1 MQKQSQVKI
10 SHPCPMALSKLKG
23 ESGLYNCKSCAKTLV
38 DFRGKTY
45 QEIKSI
51 STPKTC
57 GIFDEHQVKPF
68 TNFGFFR
75 TSAFKMV
82 TIISL
87 MGFNVKPLSANV
99 YKDHLPNR
107 VELVKEEEDKKKK
120 KKRERKAWWN
130 PFKKK
135 KKKFTP
141 VGCPSF

>member
-1 MQKQSQVKI
+1 
-10 SHPCPMALSKLKG
+10 
-23 ESGLYNCKSCAKTLV
+23 
-38 DFRGKTY
+38 
-45 QEIKSI
+45 
-51 STPKTC
+51 
-57 GIFDEHQVKPF
+57 
-68 TNFGFFR
+68 
-75 TSAFKMV
+75 
-82 TIISL
+82 

-99 YKDHLPNR
+99 YKDHLPNK